1 MVESRRERE
10 KQREKNQTAQ
20 GQSSSVLDSAGRT
33 KLWRR
38 RYRILGRLTRLSAVK
53 KTLFDEGPG

>member
-1 MVESRRERE
+1 MVGSRRERE

-20 GQSSSVLDSAGRT
+20 GREFVCSGLCWAELNSG
-33 KLWRR
+33 
-38 RYRILGRLTRLSAVK
+38 YRILGRLTRLSAVK